1 MITDAIKAVDALL
14 RAVPLLQGSGSQQDY
29 REALELVE
37 YLLENDEHHPLI
49 DMLAKKIAEY
59 EDNGAEF
66 TAFNQRIAQLPQGVA
81 ALRVLMEQHQ
91 LSQSDFEHEI
101 GKKSLVNQ
109 ILNGKRSLTIPHI
122 MALAKRFNQPPAL
135 FLPEAD

>member
-1 MITDAIKAVDALL
+1 M
-14 RAVPLLQGSGSQQDY
+14 PLLQGSRAQQDY

-59 EDNGAEF
+59 EDNSAEF

-91 LSQSDFEHEI
+91 LSQSDFEQ
-101 GKKSLVNQ
+101 V
-109 ILNGKRSLTIPHI
+109 NGKRSLTIPHI
-122 MALAKRFNQPPAL
+122 MALAKRFNLPPAL

>member
-1 MITDAIKAVDALL
+1 MITDAIKAADALL

-66 TAFNQRIAQLPQGVA
+66 TAFNQRIAQLPQVA

-109 ILNGKRSLTIPHI
+109 ILSGKRSLTIPHI
-122 MALAKRFNQPPAL
+122 MALAKRFNLPPAL